1 MIPISARCCAPQAR
15 ATVPRLTVM
24 AMRARSG
31 AQVHTPVAKVVARVR
46 QPAATTEAL
55 WAPLV
60 DNVHA
65 AVMMVVQARQVIA
78 SVVEPSPTR

>member
-1 MIPISARCCAPQAR
+1 MQ
-15 ATVPRLTVM
+15 RLAVM
-24 AMRARSG
+24 VMRVRSG
-31 AQVHTPVAKVVARVR
+31 VQERTPVAKVVARVR
-46 QPAATTEAL
+46 QPAATTEVL

-78 SVVEPSPTR
+78 SVAEPSPTR